1 MPTDAAFT
9 AAEPSAVLDDARA
22 VLRRYWGYDDFRPGQ
37 DQAVRN
43 VMSGGDSLTVMPTG
57 GGKSIC
63 YQVPATLLPGVTL
76 VVSPLISLMKDQ
88 VDALDA
94 IGLPAT
100 FVNSTLPSGEMH
112 ARLEA
117 AERGEVRLLYVA
129 PERFDSDSFARRLS
143 RIDVSLLA
151 VDEAHCV
158 SEWGHDFR
166 PSYLRLGAVREMLGG
181 PPIAA
186 LTATA
191 TPEVRRDIV
200 RQLGLRDPAELVT
213 GFDRRNLV
221 WHVLQAKNDSE
232 KDRLLGRLLRG
243 REGSA
248 IVYASTR
255 KNVDALTSH
264 LTGLGVRAVGYHA
277 GLADPDRKRVQEA
290 FMSGEAPVVV
300 ATNAFGMGIDKGDVR
315 IVVHYNLP
323 GNLEAYY
330 QEAGRAGRDRGHAD
344 CVLLHAYQDRF
355 THEFFIDQ
363 SHPSRRA
370 VEEVLQGL
378 RRGCDASGTFSLP
391 LQQFARTLR
400 DVKGDRQVASA
411 VRILEQAGVVKTVAP
426 GASPL
431 RVRLLATPER
441 IKRELDGAGRT
452 GDVLL
457 LRALWRAS
465 GGEAVYRGAEID
477 WWDLAEAAGS
487 RQRASAMLE
496 GLQDEG
502 FVEWTAASGD
512 GIWVL
517 DRATPP
523 ARLPIPWKALEE
535 KRAREA
541 RKLQKMQGYAYEEGC
556 RRGYVLRYF
565 GDPAAMQE
573 CGACDNCIGG
583 HGELAER
590 LAGVGTEPARAR
602 RGERRPREE
611 RSRTQRS
618 ARSPD
623 VGPERGTGGGG
634 GEARSAA
641 AEELFQRLRS
651 MRRELAKKAGV
662 APFIVFSD
670 AVLDAVAAA
679 VPRTPE
685 DALAVPGIGPG
696 RLEKYGH
703 ALFETITAFVAEHG
717 LPECA
722 RGDARPAPKP
732 APRERTARR
741 GGGEELP
748 APTPDEARLYGRLKE
763 LRGALAKEAGLPA
776 YCVFP
781 DRTLIELARRRP
793 ASDGELLA
801 VPGVGAA
808 RLEKYGAA
816 FLRALRGEE

>member
-1 MPTDAAFT
+1 MTDAT
-9 AAEPSAVLDDARA
+9 LAAPDLEATLADARA
-22 VLRRYWGYDDFRPGQ
+22 VLHRYWGYDDFRPGQ
-37 DQAVRN
+37 DQAVFN
-43 VMSGGDSLTVMPTG
+43 VLSGGDSLTVMPTG

-88 VDALDA
+88 VDALEA
-94 IGLPAT
+94 VGLPAT
-100 FVNSTLPSGEMH
+100 FVNSSLPSGEMY

-117 AERGEVRLLYVA
+117 AERGDVKLLYVA
-129 PERFDSDSFARRLS
+129 PERFDSESFARRLS
-143 RIDVSLLA
+143 RLTVSLLA

-166 PSYLRLGAVREMLGG
+166 PSYLRLGAVREMLGN

-191 TPEVRRDIV
+191 TPEVRRDII
-200 RQLGLRDPAELVT
+200 RQLRLHDPAELVT

-264 LTGLGVRAVGYHA
+264 LTALGVKAVGYHA
-277 GLADPDRKRVQEA
+277 GLADPERKRVQEA
-290 FMSGEAPVVV
+290 FMSGEGPVVV

-330 QEAGRAGRDRGHAD
+330 QEAGRAGRDRGPAD

-370 VEEVLQGL
+370 VEEVLAGL
-378 RRGCDASGTFSLP
+378 RRGCDASGIFSLP
-391 LQQFARTLR
+391 LSDFARTLR
-400 DVKGDRQVASA
+400 EVKGDRQVASA
-411 VRILEQAGVVKTVAP
+411 LRILETAGIVKTVLP

-431 RVRLLATPER
+431 RVRLLATPDR
-441 IKRELDGAGRT
+441 IKRELDAGGRT
-452 GDVLL
+452 AEVVL
-457 LRALWRAS
+457 LRALWRAA
-465 GGEAVYRGAEID
+465 GGEAVYAGAEID

-487 RQRASAMLE
+487 RQRAGVMLQA
-496 GLQDEG
+496 LQAEG
-502 FVEWTAASGD
+502 FVEWSSASGD

-517 DRATPP
+517 DRTTPP
-523 ARLPIPWKALEE
+523 AKLPIPWKTLEE

-565 GDPAAMQE
+565 GDPAAMDD
-573 CGACDNCIGG
+573 CGACDNCLGG
-583 HGELAER
+583 HGDLSER
-590 LAGVGTEPARAR
+590 LAGVDTAAPARAG
-602 RGERRPREE
+602 RGAKGARPARGSAVPGAAAERVAPPAAP
-611 RSRTQRS
+611 RTQRQ
-618 ARSPD
+618 
-623 VGPERGTGGGG
+623 
-634 GEARSAA
+634 
-641 AEELFQRLRS
+641 EELFQRLRS
-651 MRRELAKKAGV
+651 MRRELAQKASV

-670 AVLDAVAAA
+670 AVLGALAAA
-679 VPRTPE
+679 EPATPE
-685 DALAVPGIGPG
+685 EALAVPGIGPG

-703 ALFETITAFVAEHG
+703 ALFEAIAAFTAERGAAPVGE
-717 LPECA
+717 A
-722 RGDARPAPKP
+722 RAFAAPSAPPRRERKAAAGDA
-732 APRERTARR
+732 
-741 GGGEELP
+741 LP
-748 APTPDEARLYGRLKE
+748 PPTGDEARLYGRLKE
-763 LRGALAKEAGLPA
+763 LRGTLAKEARLPA

-793 ASDGELLA
+793 ASDGDLLA

-808 RLEKYGAA
+808 KLEKYGAA
-816 FLRALRGEE
+816 FLKVLSERE

>member
-1 MPTDAAFT
+1 MTDVTLTAPDTEAA
-9 AAEPSAVLDDARA
+9 LDDARM

-37 DQAVRN
+37 DQAIGHVL
-43 VMSGGDSLTVMPTG
+43 SGGDSLIVMPTG

-63 YQVPATLLPGVTL
+63 YQVPAALLPGVTL

-94 IGLPAT
+94 VGLPAT
-100 FVNSTLPSGEMH
+100 FINSSLPSGEMY

-117 AERGEVRLLYVA
+117 AERGEVKLLYVA
-129 PERFDSDSFARRLS
+129 PERFDSDSFARRLG
-143 RIDVSLLA
+143 RLQVSLLA

-166 PSYLRLGAVREMLGG
+166 PSYLRLGAVRELLGN

-221 WHVLQAKNDSE
+221 WHVLQARNDSE

-243 REGSA
+243 RDGSA

-264 LTGLGVRAVGYHA
+264 LTALGVKAVGYHA
-277 GLADPDRKRVQEA
+277 GLADPERKRVQEA

-330 QEAGRAGRDRGHAD
+330 QEAGRAGRDRQPAD

-363 SHPSRRA
+363 SHPPRRA
-370 VEEVLQGL
+370 VEEVLAGL

-391 LQQFARTLR
+391 LMEFARTLR
-400 DVKGDRQVASA
+400 EVKGDRQVASA
-411 VRILEQAGVVKTVAP
+411 LRILEQAGVVKTVAP

-441 IKRELDGAGRT
+441 IKRELDGQGRAAEVA
-452 GDVLL
+452 VL
-457 LRALWRAS
+457 RSLWRAG
-465 GGEAVYRGAEID
+465 GGEAVYRGAQID

-487 RQRASAMLE
+487 RSRAGALLE
-496 GLQDEG
+496 ALQDEG
-502 FVEWTAASGD
+502 FVEWSSASGD

-517 DRATPP
+517 DRATPA
-523 ARLPIPWKALEE
+523 ARLPIPWKTLEE
-535 KRAREA
+535 KRGREA

-565 GDPAAMQE
+565 GDPAAMDE
-573 CGACDNCIGG
+573 CGACDNCLHG
-583 HGELAER
+583 HGALAER
-590 LAGVGTEPARAR
+590 LSGMEAEPAKGRGRASSS
-602 RGERRPREE
+602 RGERA
-611 RSRTQRS
+611 SS
-618 ARSPD
+618 
-623 VGPERGTGGGG
+623 
-634 GEARSAA
+634 SAA
-641 AEELFQRLRS
+641 ARPSGDGAPQDVRRTDRQEELFQRLRG
-651 MRRELAKKAGV
+651 MRRELAQKANL
-662 APFIVFSD
+662 APFIVFTD
-670 AVLDAVAAA
+670 AMLDAIAVA
-679 VPRTPE
+679 VPESPE
-685 DALAVPGIGPG
+685 DALAISGIGPG

-703 ALFETITAFVAEHG
+703 ALFETIGAFVSQRGREPRAEGDVRSTARSAPTKRERRPAADDG
-717 LPECA
+717 LPPPSA
-722 RGDARPAPKP
+722 
-732 APRERTARR
+732 
-741 GGGEELP
+741 
-748 APTPDEARLYGRLKE
+748 DEAKLYGRLKE
-763 LRGALAKEAGLPA
+763 LRGTLAKEAGLPA
-776 YCVFP
+776 YCIFP

-793 ASDGELLA
+793 ASDGDLLA

-808 RLEKYGAA
+808 KLEKYGAA
-816 FLRALRGEE
+816 FLKVLAGED